1 MAILLASTPVSSPA
15 ANPDLRVVTTVV
27 NIPVPA
33 SAFDPST
40 GVATVTVPGGLV
52 LQVNSSKNWSLQVR
66 ALSPT
71 FTYSSPPASGST
83 KPVAELQLQPV
94 SGGSALALSTSNR
107 VITSGAKTKSWI
119 DCAFDVILQA
129 TSANRGGLYTV
140 TLEFKIY

>member
-1 MAILLASTPVSSPA
+1 MAILIALAPVSSSA
-15 ANPDLRVVTTVV
+15 VNPDLRVVTTVV
-27 NIPVPA
+27 NIAVPA
-33 SAFDPST
+33 GAFDPAT
-40 GVATVTVPGGLV
+40 GVATITIPGGLV
-52 LQVNSSKNWSLQVR
+52 LRVNSSKNWSLQVR

-94 SGGSALALSTSNR
+94 GGGSALALSTSNR
-107 VITSGAKTKSWI
+107 VITSGAKTKSWA

-129 TSANRGGLYTV
+129 TSADPGGLYTA